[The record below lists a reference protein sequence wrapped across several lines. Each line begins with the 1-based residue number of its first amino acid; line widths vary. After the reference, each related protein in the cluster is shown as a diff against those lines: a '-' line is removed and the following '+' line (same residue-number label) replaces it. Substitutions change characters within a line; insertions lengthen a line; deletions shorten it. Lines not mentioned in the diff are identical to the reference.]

1 MTIVVFV
8 SLGLGELDL
17 AEFDAL
23 GRLLVLGS
31 LRICF
36 FRLAAILRT
45 IKGHC
50 WPSKRVLS
58 RRGMRNKV
66 VFLKELDLLRLPILG
81 RIIL

>member
-1 MTIVVFV
+1 M

-23 GRLLVLGS
+23 GCLLVLSG

-45 IKGHC
+45 IKGHR

-66 VFLKELDLLRLPILG
+66 VFLEKLDLLRLPVLG
-81 RIIL
+81 CIVL